1 MKKLI
6 ICIFTIVIVIS
17 IFYAMIHTS
26 RDVRPTAETVLK
38 AFRVTGAEA
47 AASEIYVRGKIG
59 HAGFDENISLSF
71 LEEIVSGIGTWNDAD
86 IPAFCPIDTDF
97 ARGHDINYIIDEN
110 KKIQMTMLENK
121 EPETRKTLLISLF
134 DISNSP
140 ELQKH
145 AEVVTSVLDKYG
157 IDHEIN
163 ISITGSVEGKLD
175 DEEMTD
181 IFDKAMRSASAFRV
195 EGISDNGLVSVS
207 AFSPQ
212 ISETVAAAG
221 KMVNLNIAARY
232 NALENKT
239 YIWIASPV
247 ITTEY

>member
-97 ARGHDINYIIDEN
+97 ARGHEINYIIDEN

-145 AEVVTSVLDKYG
+145 AEVVTRCST
-157 IDHEIN
+157 N
-163 ISITGSVEGKLD
+163 
-175 DEEMTD
+175 M
-181 IFDKAMRSASAFRV
+181 
-195 EGISDNGLVSVS
+195 VS
-207 AFSPQ
+207 
-212 ISETVAAAG
+212 
-221 KMVNLNIAARY
+221 
-232 NALENKT
+232 
-239 YIWIASPV
+239 
-247 ITTEY
+247 TTK